1 MSAPSLRYSESGAVI
16 ASWRPSTGLS
26 ALRESIA
33 RKVFLN
39 AFRYRC
45 RDIRHKRHAGNL
57 LVDGDVA
64 VCELRHQ
71 LFRSLRKSVVLVG
84 VAVLFEPQPQEFLVE
99 ELRLFPFRKS
109 LSIASRLPIT
119 RRIRR
124 VDLVDK
130 CELPVRVET
139 EFILGIDKDESPPR
153 GYLLTALK
161 KRKRDPLDVRNRFL
175 VENAFGNDLLGRER
189 PVVEI
194 GFGRRR
200 EDGSFQLLI
209 LLHPLRQGEIAE
221 IALAVLVERPKRGVG
236 NAGDVAAHDRLN
248 RKRCTLLPHDHVRVR
263 NLLHVI
269 LHDIFRRIEPE
280 RAYLVQYLSF
290 ERDVGDVAVERGMP
304 VGRDENEFLRL
315 CIHVAHLSLETL
327 AELRKIRF
335 LKHVV
340 DMFFDK

>member
-1 MSAPSLRYSESGAVI
+1 MSAPSLRYSESGEVI
-16 ASWRPSTGLS
+16 ASYRPSTGLS

-45 RDIRHKRHAGNL
+45 RDIRHKRHAGYL
-57 LVDGDVA
+57 LIDGDVA

-71 LFRSLRKSVVLVG
+71 LFWSFRKSVVLVG
-84 VAVLFEPQPQEFLVE
+84 VAVLLKPQPQEFLVE

-109 LSIASRLPIT
+109 LSIASRLPVAG
-119 RRIRR
+119 RIRR
-124 VDLVDK
+124 MDLVDK

-139 EFILGIDKDESPPR
+139 EFILGIDKDEPPP
-153 GYLLTALK
+153 LCDFLSAFK
-161 KRKRDPLDVRNRFL
+161 KRKRDPLNIGDRLRI
-175 VENAFGNDLLGRER
+175 ENAFGNDLLRRER
-189 PVVEI
+189 TIVEI

-200 EDGSFQLLI
+200 EDGSLQLLI
-209 LLHPLRQGEIAE
+209 FLHPLRQGETAE
-221 IALAVLVERPKRGVG
+221 IALPVLVECPERRVG
-236 NAGDVAAHDRLN
+236 DAGDVAAHDRLN
-248 RKRCTLLPHDHVRVR
+248 RKRRTLLPHDHVRVR

-315 CIHVAHLSLETL
+315 CIHVAHFPLEAR

-340 DMFFDK
+340 EMFFNK